1 VHGALLLR
9 EGPLKIAMG
18 SFAESITVEDLERDP
33 YPIFA
38 RLRAEEPVAWVPAV
52 NCWLVT
58 RAAEVEVVCTRTEW
72 FTAQAPDSP
81 VDISFGG
88 RTLMT
93 MDGDEHLELRRSLD
107 AKFRPRV
114 VATYIDD
121 LVTPITQQYLEQLL
135 TKPVRTAE
143 LMSEYFEPISV
154 LSLGR
159 VLGLGH
165 LSAQTL
171 QDWFH
176 GLAMGA
182 TNFEQ
187 DPGKQAISDTTAAQ
201 IDAQLR
207 PLMTRLQ
214 TEPDDS
220 TIAAMLTS
228 GCPVGSFRSIEQ
240 VMPSLKVIL
249 LGGMQEPG
257 HGAGACLAALLL
269 HPEQF
274 AWLRAHPQHWDDAVH
289 EALRWIAPIGT
300 QQATAV
306 VDVELAGRLIPQG
319 DLVSA
324 VVSSACHD
332 ESLFTEPGRF
342 DIHRPR
348 RPNAAF
354 GYGPHFCAG
363 HQFARDLERISLSML
378 VEALPDLELTQP
390 VEFRGWEF
398 RAPTALHVRW

>member
-1 VHGALLLR
+1 MGA
-9 EGPLKIAMG
+9 
-18 SFAESITVEDLERDP
+18 FAESITVDELEADP
-33 YPIFA
+33 YPIYA

-58 RAAEVEVVCTRTEW
+58 RAADVEVVCTKVEL
-72 FTAQAPDSP
+72 FTAEAPESP

-88 RTLMT
+88 PTLMT
-93 MDGDEHLELRRSLD
+93 MDGPAHLDLRRALD
-107 AKFRPRV
+107 ARFRPRV
-114 VATYIDD
+114 VSTYIDD
-121 LVTPITQQYLEQLL
+121 LVTPIAADALERLL
-135 TKPVRTAE
+135 AKPSRTAE
-143 LMSEYFEPISV
+143 LMQEYFEPISV

-165 LSAQTL
+165 LSAATL

-187 DPGKQAISDTTAAQ
+187 DAHKQAISDATAQ
-201 IDAQLR
+201 DIDRELR
-207 PLMTRLQ
+207 PMMARLQ
-214 TEPDDS
+214 AEPDDS
-220 TIAAMLTS
+220 TIASMLTS
-228 GCPVGSFRSIEQ
+228 GCPVGQPRSIDY

-257 HGAGACLAALLL
+257 HAAGSCLAGLLA
-269 HPEQF
+269 HPAQL
-274 AWLRAHPQHWDDAVH
+274 AWLREHPQGWDDAVH
-289 EALRWIAPIGT
+289 EALRWMAPIGT

-306 VDVELAGRLIPQG
+306 VDVELGGALIPQG
-319 DLVSA
+319 ALVSA

-332 ESLFTEPGRF
+332 EALFDDPGRF
-342 DIHRPR
+342 DIARAR
-348 RPNAAF
+348 QANAAF

-363 HQFARDLERISLSML
+363 HQFARDLERIALQTL
-378 VEALPDLELTQP
+378 VEAMPGLALEESVT
-390 VEFRGWEF
+390 FRGWEF

>member
-1 VHGALLLR
+1 
-9 EGPLKIAMG
+9 MG
-18 SFAESITVEDLERDP
+18 TFAQSITVDALENDP
-33 YPIFA
+33 YPIYA

-58 RAAEVEVVCTRTEW
+58 QAVDVEVVCTRTEW

-88 RTLMT
+88 ATLMT
-93 MDGDEHLELRRSLD
+93 MDGAEHLELRRGLD

-114 VATYIDD
+114 VATYIDS
-121 LVTPITQQYLEQLL
+121 LVSPIAQQALDRLL
-135 TKPVRTAE
+135 AKPERTAE

-154 LSLGR
+154 LSLGQ

-187 DPGKQAISDTTAAQ
+187 DPHKQAISDATAAD

-207 PLMTRLQ
+207 PLMQHLQ
-214 TEPDDS
+214 QHPDDS

-228 GCPVGSFRSIEQ
+228 GCPAGSFRAIEQ
-240 VMPSLKVIL
+240 VMPSLKVVL

-257 HGAGACLAALLL
+257 HGAGSCLTALLQ
-269 HPEQF
+269 HPDQLT
-274 AWLRAHPQHWDDAVH
+274 WLRANPQHWDDAVH
-289 EALRWIAPIGT
+289 EALRWVAPIGT

-306 VDVELAGRLIPQG
+306 TDVELGGARIPQG

-324 VVSSACHD
+324 VVASACHD
-332 ESLFTEPGRF
+332 ESLFDDPARF
-342 DIHRPR
+342 DIR
-348 RPNAAF
+348 RIRRANAAF

-363 HQFARDLERISLSML
+363 HQFARDLERISLQLL
-378 VEALPDLELTQP
+378 VDAMPNLELTEP
-390 VEFRGWEF
+390 VTFRGWEF
-398 RAPTALHVRW
+398 RAPTGLKVRW

>member
-1 VHGALLLR
+1 
-9 EGPLKIAMG
+9 MG
-18 SFAESITVEDLERDP
+18 TFAQSITVDALENDP
-33 YPIFA
+33 YPIYA

-58 RAAEVEVVCTRTEW
+58 QAVDVEVVCTRTEW

-88 RTLMT
+88 ATLMT
-93 MDGDEHLELRRSLD
+93 MDGAEHLELRRGLD

-114 VATYIDD
+114 VATYIDS
-121 LVTPITQQYLEQLL
+121 LVTPIAQQALDRLL
-135 TKPVRTAE
+135 AKPERTAE

-154 LSLGR
+154 LSLGQ

-187 DPGKQAISDTTAAQ
+187 DPHKQAISDATAAD

-207 PLMTRLQ
+207 PLMQHLQ
-214 TEPDDS
+214 QHPDDS

-228 GCPVGSFRSIEQ
+228 GCPAGSFRAIEQ
-240 VMPSLKVIL
+240 VMPSLKVVL

-257 HGAGACLAALLL
+257 HGAGSCLTALLQ
-269 HPEQF
+269 HPDQLT
-274 AWLRAHPQHWDDAVH
+274 WLRANPQHWDDAVH
-289 EALRWIAPIGT
+289 EALRWVAPIGT

-306 VDVELAGRLIPQG
+306 TDVELGGARIPQG

-324 VVSSACHD
+324 VVASACHD
-332 ESLFTEPGRF
+332 ESLFDDPARF
-342 DIHRPR
+342 DIRRPR
-348 RPNAAF
+348 RANAAF

-363 HQFARDLERISLSML
+363 HQFARDLERISLQLL
-378 VEALPDLELTQP
+378 VDAMPNLELTEP
-390 VEFRGWEF
+390 VTFRGWEF
-398 RAPTALHVRW
+398 RAPTGLKVRW

>member
-1 VHGALLLR
+1 MGA
-9 EGPLKIAMG
+9 
-18 SFAESITVEDLERDP
+18 FAESITVEALEADP
-33 YPIFA
+33 YPIYA

-52 NCWLVT
+52 QCWLVT
-58 RAAEVEVVCTRTEW
+58 RAADVEIVTTKTEL
-72 FTAQAPDSP
+72 FTAEAPDSP

-88 RTLMT
+88 PTLMT
-93 MDGDEHLELRRSLD
+93 MDGAPHLELRRALD

-121 LVTPITQQYLEQLL
+121 LVRPIAEEALARVLA
-135 TKPVRTAE
+135 KPGREAE
-143 LMSEYFEPISV
+143 LMTEYFEPVSV

-165 LSAQTL
+165 LPAQVL

-182 TNFEQ
+182 TNFEG
-187 DPGKQAISDTTAAQ
+187 DPGKQAASDAAAAD
-201 IDAQLR
+201 IDRELR

-214 TEPDDS
+214 VEPDDS
-220 TIAAMLTS
+220 TIASMLTS
-228 GCPVGSFRSIEQ
+228 GCPVGQARAIDT

-257 HGAGACLAALLL
+257 HGAGSCLAALLE
-269 HPEQF
+269 HPDQL
-274 AWLRAHPQHWDDAVH
+274 AWLRDHPERWDDAVH
-289 EALRWIAPIGT
+289 EALRWMAPIGT
-300 QQATAV
+300 MQATALV
-306 VDVELAGRLIPQG
+306 EVELGGAVIPEG
-319 DLVSA
+319 AFVSA

-332 ESLFTEPGRF
+332 ESLFDDPARF
-342 DIHRPR
+342 DIR
-348 RPNAAF
+348 RERKPNAAF

-363 HQFARDLERISLSML
+363 HQFSRDLERIALTLL
-378 VEALPDLELTQP
+378 VDAMPKLALTAP
-390 VEFRGWEF
+390 VSFRGWEF

>member
-1 VHGALLLR
+1 M
-9 EGPLKIAMG
+9 PT
-18 SFAESITVEDLERDP
+18 FAETITVEELEQDP

-38 RLRAEEPVAWVPAV
+38 RLRAEQPVAWVPAV

-58 RAAEVEVVCTRTEW
+58 RAADVEVVCTRTEL
-72 FTAQAPDSP
+72 FTAEAPDSP

-93 MDGDEHLELRRSLD
+93 MDGAEHLELRRSLD
-107 AKFRPRV
+107 AKFRPRI

-121 LVTPITQQYLEQLL
+121 LVTPIAQRALDELL
-135 TKPVRTAE
+135 AGPDHSAE

-154 LSLGR
+154 LSLGQ
-159 VLGLGH
+159 VLGLGQM
-165 LSAQTL
+165 SAQTL

-187 DPGKQAISDTTAAQ
+187 DADKQAVSDATAAD

-207 PLMTRLQ
+207 PLMQQLQ
-214 TEPDDS
+214 TDPDDS

-240 VMPSLKVIL
+240 VMPSLKVVL

-257 HGAGACLAALLL
+257 HGAGSCLTALLQ
-269 HPEQF
+269 HPEQL
-274 AWLRAHPQHWDDAVH
+274 AWLRANPNHWDDAVH
-289 EALRWIAPIGT
+289 EALRWVAPIGT

-306 VDVELAGRLIPQG
+306 VDVELGGVVIPQG

-332 ESLFTEPGRF
+332 ETLFDDPARF
-342 DIHRPR
+342 DIRRPR
-348 RPNAAF
+348 RANAAF

-363 HQFARDLERISLSML
+363 HQFARDLERISLAML
-378 VEALPDLELTQP
+378 VEAMPNLELTQP
-390 VEFRGWEF
+390 VQFRGWEF

>member
-1 VHGALLLR
+1 M
-9 EGPLKIAMG
+9 PT
-18 SFAESITVEDLERDP
+18 FAETITVEELEQDP

-38 RLRAEEPVAWVPAV
+38 RLRAEQPVAWVPAV

-58 RAAEVEVVCTRTEW
+58 RAADVEVVCTRTEL
-72 FTAQAPDSP
+72 FTAEAPDSP

-93 MDGDEHLELRRSLD
+93 MDGAEHLELRRSLD
-107 AKFRPRV
+107 AKFRPRI

-121 LVTPITQQYLEQLL
+121 LVTPIAQRTLDELL
-135 TKPVRTAE
+135 AGPNHSAE

-154 LSLGR
+154 LSLGQ
-159 VLGLGH
+159 VLGLGQM
-165 LSAQTL
+165 SAQTL

-187 DPGKQAISDTTAAQ
+187 DADKQAVSDATAAD

-207 PLMTRLQ
+207 PLMQQLQ
-214 TEPDDS
+214 TDPDDS

-257 HGAGACLAALLL
+257 HGAGSCLTALLQ
-269 HPEQF
+269 HPEQL
-274 AWLRAHPQHWDDAVH
+274 AWLRANPSHWDDAVH
-289 EALRWIAPIGT
+289 EALRWVAPIGT

-306 VDVELAGRLIPQG
+306 VDVELGGVVIPQG
-319 DLVSA
+319 NLVSA

-332 ESLFTEPGRF
+332 ETLFDDPARF
-342 DIHRPR
+342 DIRRPR
-348 RPNAAF
+348 RANAAF

-363 HQFARDLERISLSML
+363 HQFARDLERIALAML
-378 VEALPDLELTQP
+378 VEAMPNLELTQP
-390 VEFRGWEF
+390 VQFRGWEF

>member
-1 VHGALLLR
+1 
-9 EGPLKIAMG
+9 MG
-18 SFAESITVEDLERDP
+18 TFAQSITVDALENDP
-33 YPIFA
+33 YPIYA

-58 RAAEVEVVCTRTEW
+58 QAVDVEVVCTRTEW

-88 RTLMT
+88 ATLMT
-93 MDGDEHLELRRSLD
+93 MDGAEHLELRRGLD

-114 VATYIDD
+114 VATYIDS
-121 LVTPITQQYLEQLL
+121 LVSPIAQQALDRLL
-135 TKPVRTAE
+135 AKPERTAE

-154 LSLGR
+154 LSLGQ

-187 DPGKQAISDTTAAQ
+187 DPHKQAISDATAAD

-207 PLMTRLQ
+207 PLMQHLQ
-214 TEPDDS
+214 QHPDDS

-228 GCPVGSFRSIEQ
+228 GCPAGSFRAIEQ
-240 VMPSLKVIL
+240 VMPSLKVVL

-257 HGAGACLAALLL
+257 HGAGSCLTALLQ
-269 HPEQF
+269 HPDQLT
-274 AWLRAHPQHWDDAVH
+274 WLRANPQHWDDAVH
-289 EALRWIAPIGT
+289 EALRWVAPIGT

-306 VDVELAGRLIPQG
+306 TDVELGGARIPQG

-324 VVSSACHD
+324 VVASACHD
-332 ESLFTEPGRF
+332 ESLFDDPARF
-342 DIHRPR
+342 DIRRPR
-348 RPNAAF
+348 RANAAF

-363 HQFARDLERISLSML
+363 HQFARDLERISLQLL
-378 VEALPDLELTQP
+378 VDAMPNLELTEP
-390 VEFRGWEF
+390 VTFRGWEF
-398 RAPTALHVRW
+398 RAPTGLKVRW

>member
-1 VHGALLLR
+1 MGA
-9 EGPLKIAMG
+9 
-18 SFAESITVEDLERDP
+18 FAESITVDALERDP
-33 YPIFA
+33 YPIYA

-58 RAAEVEVVCTRTEW
+58 RAADVEVVCTRTEW
-72 FTAQAPDSP
+72 FTAEAPDSP

-93 MDGDEHLELRRSLD
+93 MDGPEHLELRRSLD

-114 VATYIDD
+114 VATYVND
-121 LVTPITQQYLEQLL
+121 LVTPITQQALDSLL
-135 TKPVRTAE
+135 AKPARTAE

-154 LSLGR
+154 LSLGQ

-187 DPGKQAISDTTAAQ
+187 DAEKQAISDATAAD

-207 PLMTRLQ
+207 PLMQHLQ
-214 TEPDDS
+214 LQPNDS

-228 GCPVGSFRSIEQ
+228 GCPAGAFRTIEQ

-257 HGAGACLAALLL
+257 HGAGSCLTALLT
-269 HPEQF
+269 HPDQL
-274 AWLRAHPQHWDDAVH
+274 AWLRDHPSHWDDAVH
-289 EALRWIAPIGT
+289 EALRWVAPIGT

-306 VDVELAGRLIPQG
+306 IDVELGGAVIPQG

-332 ESLFTEPGRF
+332 EALFDEPARF
-342 DIHRPR
+342 DIRRPR
-348 RPNAAF
+348 RANAAF

-363 HQFARDLERISLSML
+363 HQFARDLERISLELL
-378 VEALPDLELTQP
+378 VAAMPDLELTET
-390 VEFRGWEF
+390 VHFRGWEF